1 MAFRD
6 YILDRFWL
14 KLFSFILATLI
25 WFTVQ
30 STSNVQ
36 TDFRLATNPFRTKEN
51 RVISRPVRLL
61 MLPTNNR
68 RFKIEPVEVRMTI
81 RGSPAALDQLNP
93 SDIQAQVNLT
103 DASDSAA
110 SYSVDA
116 RNVPRTI
123 QVLQIVPAMVMVEPR
138 AN

>member
-30 STSNVQ
+30 SNVQ
-36 TDFRLATNPFRTKEN
+36 TDFRLATNPFRTKET
-51 RVISRPVRLL
+51 RVISRPVRLVT
-61 MLPTNNR
+61 LPTTSR
-68 RFKIEPVEVRMTI
+68 RFKIERFEVSITI

-93 SDIQAQVNLT
+93 GDIEAQVNLT

-110 SYSVDA
+110 SYSVVA

-123 QVLQIVPAMVMVEPR
+123 QVLEISPPMVMVEPR

>member
-30 STSNVQ
+30 SNVQ
-36 TDFRLATNPFRTKEN
+36 TDFRLATNPFRTKET
-51 RVISRPVRLL
+51 RVISRPVRLVT
-61 MLPTNNR
+61 LPTTNR
-68 RFKIEPVEVRMTI
+68 RFKIERFEVSITI

-93 SDIQAQVNLT
+93 GDIEAQVNLT

-110 SYSVDA
+110 SYSVVA

-123 QVLQIVPAMVMVEPR
+123 QVLEISPPMVMVEPR

>member
-30 STSNVQ
+30 SNVQ
-36 TDFRLATNPFRTKEN
+36 TDFRLATNPFRTKET
-51 RVISRPVRLL
+51 REITRPVRLV
-61 MLPTNNR
+61 MLPTTQR
-68 RFKIEPVEVRMTI
+68 RFNIDRYEVRMTI

-93 SDIQAQVNLT
+93 GEIQAQVNLT

-110 SYSVDA
+110 SYSVEA

-123 QVLQIVPAMVMVEPR
+123 QVLEISPPMVM
-138 AN
+138 

>member
-30 STSNVQ
+30 SHVQ
-36 TDFRLATNPFRTKEN
+36 TNFRFATNPFRTKEN
-51 RVISRPVRLL
+51 LEITRPVRLVI
-61 MLPTNNR
+61 LPTTNR
-68 RFKIEPVEVRMTI
+68 RFRIEPVEVHITI
-81 RGSPAALDQLNP
+81 RGNPAVLDRLEP
-93 SDIQAQVNLT
+93 FEVEAQVNLT
-103 DASDSAA
+103 DATDSAA
-110 SYSVDA
+110 SYTVKA
-116 RNVPRTI
+116 EKIPPGI
-123 QVLQIVPAMVMVEPR
+123 QVIQTVPAMVMVEPR

>member
-30 STSNVQ
+30 SNVQ
-36 TDFRLATNPFRTKEN
+36 TDFRFATNPFRTKET
-51 RVISRPVRLL
+51 REISRPVRLVT
-61 MLPTNNR
+61 LPTNR
-68 RFKIEPVEVRMTI
+68 RHFKIEPVEVRITI
-81 RGSPAALDQLNP
+81 RGNPAILDRLNP
-93 SDIQAQVNLT
+93 GDIEAQVKLT
-103 DASDSAA
+103 DATDSAA
-110 SYSVDA
+110 SYTVEAESV
-116 RNVPRTI
+116 PPGI
-123 QVLQIVPAMVMVEPR
+123 HIIEIVPTMVMVEPR

>member
-30 STSNVQ
+30 SKTQ
-36 TDFRLATNPFRTKEN
+36 TPFRFATNPFRTKEN
-51 RVISRPVRLL
+51 REISRPVRLVT
-61 MLPTNNR
+61 LPTNNR
-68 RFKIEPVEVRMTI
+68 RFRPEPVEVRITLQ
-81 RGSPAALDQLNP
+81 GNPAVLDRLEP
-93 SDIQAQVNLT
+93 GDVEAQVNLT
-103 DASDSAA
+103 DATDSAA
-110 SYSVDA
+110 SYTVKA
-116 RNVPRTI
+116 VNIPQGIKVI
-123 QVLQIVPAMVMVEPR
+123 QIVPAMVMIEPR

>member
-30 STSNVQ
+30 SNVQ
-36 TDFRLATNPFRTKEN
+36 TDFRLATNPFRTKET
-51 RVISRPVRLL
+51 RVISRPLRLVT
-61 MLPTNNR
+61 LPTTNR
-68 RFKIEPVEVRMTI
+68 RFKIERFEVSITI

-93 SDIQAQVNLT
+93 ADIEAQVNLT

-110 SYSVDA
+110 SYSVVA

-123 QVLQIVPAMVMVEPR
+123 QVLEIVPPMVMVEPR